1 MSGVDELRTA
11 VGMQLAALCAEG
23 GVLRTDSADSTK
35 SRYRIN
41 DPARSKFHRQLFSDY
56 LDRHEGPKEEGSAI
70 ISAGVPGAGKS
81 TMLGR
86 YVDGLS
92 EYRLL
97 DADIVKVPLIE
108 RALADGIYDDLLSRR
123 LDDGYPI
130 APMELAALVH
140 RESAD
145 LIDIIRRDC
154 LGRRENVIIE
164 GTLSWPGQVEVIYDE
179 LAAAGYSEI
188 RVLGVEVER
197 ETAHRQALSRWW
209 EGRRAWCAGEDALGG
224 RFTPP
229 YAIDDGYS
237 SGAVSLCAQHALG
250 ILDRARGGDVDA
262 VEVKIL
268 APAGLGRYDVVR
280 AGVYPE
286 SLDS

>member
-140 RESAD
+140 REC
-145 LIDIIRRDC
+145 RRP
-154 LGRRENVIIE
+154 
-164 GTLSWPGQVEVIYDE
+164 S
-179 LAAAGYSEI
+179 
-188 RVLGVEVER
+188 
-197 ETAHRQALSRWW
+197 
-209 EGRRAWCAGEDALGG
+209 
-224 RFTPP
+224 
-229 YAIDDGYS
+229 
-237 SGAVSLCAQHALG
+237 
-250 ILDRARGGDVDA
+250 
-262 VEVKIL
+262 
-268 APAGLGRYDVVR
+268 
-280 AGVYPE
+280 
-286 SLDS
+286 